1 MNTYTLTHLSDER
14 LVQDTKRLVARDRA
28 TTASLIAHLAEI
40 DRRKLYLPAGFASMF
55 EYCVE
60 ELGMSEDQAC
70 NRIEVARKARE
81 FPILFKA
88 IEDGRLK
95 LSAIRELAPHL
106 TAGNASELIAQA
118 SRLRRHELRL
128 LLAHRRPQAEALRLD
143 GGVIPL
149 GEKAGVTPA
158 ATGLSAH
165 ARIDPPAQ
173 NHAKPLS
180 PNRFALDFTIS
191 RETHDRMRYFQSL
204 IGVSNDLADTFDRA
218 LEIAIRKVEKRKF
231 GAATRSRNR
240 DNRSQ
245 NPRYIPMDVR
255 RAVWMRDEGRCTFA
269 SEAGRRCT
277 VTGNV
282 EFDHVIPVARG
293 GIATVDNLR
302 LLCRAHNQYEAE
314 RLMGVGLME
323 RKREQGERFADLVA
337 AMRSLRAKPAEAKAA
352 AEHAMGTAPDAALE
366 EQIRIALRWFRP
378 KGTTTTPAPQ
388 RELVGAS

>member
-1 MNTYTLTHLSDER
+1 MNPYTLTHLSDER

-70 NRIEVARKARE
+70 NRIEVARRARE
-81 FPILFKA
+81 FPVLLAA

-95 LSAIRELAPHL
+95 LTAVRELGPKL
-106 TAGNASELIAQA
+106 TAENVDRLVSQASHLRRGALRILIA
-118 SRLRRHELRL
+118 REF
-128 LLAHRRPQAEALRLD
+128 PQPEVLRLD
-143 GGVIPL
+143 DGVIAL
-149 GEKAGVTPA
+149 ARSVAAA
-158 ATGLSAH
+158 ATDLSVP

-173 NHAKPLS
+173 KHAKPLS

-191 RETHDRMRYFQSL
+191 QQTHDRMRYFQSL

-218 LEIAIRKVEKRKF
+218 LEIAIHKVEKRKF

-255 RAVWMRDEGRCTFA
+255 RAVWMRDEGRCTFV
-269 SEAGRRCT
+269 SETERRCT

-282 EFDHVIPVARG
+282 EFDHVVPVARG
-293 GIATVDNLR
+293 GAATADNLR

-314 RLMGVGLME
+314 RLLGVGLME
-323 RKREQGERFADLVA
+323 RKRRFADVLA
-337 AMRSLRAKPAEAKAA
+337 AMRSLRAKPAEARAA
-352 AEHAMGTAPDAALE
+352 AEHAVKTAPEAALE

-378 KGTTTTPAPQ
+378 RGTTTTPAPP
-388 RELVGAS
+388 RIKELVAG

>member
-1 MNTYTLTHLSDER
+1 MNPYTLTHLSDER

-70 NRIEVARKARE
+70 NRIEVARRARE
-81 FPILFKA
+81 FPVLLTA
-88 IEDGRLK
+88 IEDGRLSQ
-95 LSAIRELAPHL
+95 SAIRELSSHL
-106 TAGNASELIAQA
+106 TSSNAEQLVSEAAG
-118 SRLRRHELRL
+118 LRIRALRT
-128 LLAHRRPQAEALRLD
+128 LLANRFPQAEALRLD
-143 GGVIPL
+143 AGVIAL
-149 GEKAGVTPA
+149 GPSAGRPA
-158 ATGLSAH
+158 TDLSATS
-165 ARIDPPAQ
+165 RIDPPAQ
-173 NHAKPLS
+173 KHAKPLS

-191 RETHDRMRYFQSL
+191 QQTHDRMRYFQSL
-204 IGVSNDLADTFDRA
+204 IGASNDLADTFDRA
-218 LEIAIRKVEKRKF
+218 LEIAIHKVEKRKF

-255 RAVWMRDEGRCTFA
+255 RAVWMRDEGRCTFV
-269 SEAGRRCT
+269 SETERRCT

-282 EFDHVIPVARG
+282 EFDHVVPVARG
-293 GIATVDNLR
+293 GAATADNLR

-314 RLMGVGLME
+314 RLLGVGLME
-323 RKREQGERFADLVA
+323 RKRRFADVLA
-337 AMRSLRAKPAEAKAA
+337 AMRSLRAKPAEARAA
-352 AEHAMGTAPDAALE
+352 AEHAVKTAPEAALE

-378 KGTTTTPAPQ
+378 RGTTTTPAPP
-388 RELVGAS
+388 RIKELVAG